1 MSSIIKSTDENSQI
15 REAQAAEEVED
26 VIKRYEMDTRST
38 FIVYKKDK
46 TFGSMGK
53 YTHRYEY
60 GTKSAHCNIDFC
72 YEIKTCV
79 QDGVTRFLLWLRC

>member
-38 FIVYKKDK
+38 FIVYKKDT

-60 GTKSAHCNIDFC
+60 GTKSAHAALIFVMKLNLCAGWC
-72 YEIKTCV
+72 KT
-79 QDGVTRFLLWLRC
+79 LSSLA

>member
-26 VIKRYEMDTRST
+26 VIKRYEMDTKST

-60 GTKSAHCNIDFC
+60 GTTKSAHAALIFVMKLKLVCRMCNTFSS
-72 YEIKTCV
+72 
-79 QDGVTRFLLWLRC
+79 LA